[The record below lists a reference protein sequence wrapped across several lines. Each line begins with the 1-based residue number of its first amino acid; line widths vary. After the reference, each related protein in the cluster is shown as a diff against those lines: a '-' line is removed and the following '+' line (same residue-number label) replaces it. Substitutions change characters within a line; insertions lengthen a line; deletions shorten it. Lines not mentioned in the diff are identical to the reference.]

1 MKQREITPNF
11 FKYPNKEVKKKGFR
25 EAPYQGKG
33 SHLAQY
39 KKSNG
44 TKILII
50 IPKRDPIP
58 IGTLLSIMK
67 QARMEREEFVDF
79 LDK

>member
-1 MKQREITPNF
+1 MKLPQISSSTLI
-11 FKYPNKEVKKKGFR
+11 KKLKKKGFR

-33 SHLAQY
+33 SHVALY
-39 KKSNG
+39 KEANG

-67 QARMEREEFVDF
+67 QARMEREEFLDF

>member
-1 MKQREITPNF
+1 MKLPQVSSNTLIKK
-11 FKYPNKEVKKKGFR
+11 FKKIGFQ

-33 SHLAQY
+33 SHLALY
-39 KKSNG
+39 KESNG

-79 LDK
+79 LNQ